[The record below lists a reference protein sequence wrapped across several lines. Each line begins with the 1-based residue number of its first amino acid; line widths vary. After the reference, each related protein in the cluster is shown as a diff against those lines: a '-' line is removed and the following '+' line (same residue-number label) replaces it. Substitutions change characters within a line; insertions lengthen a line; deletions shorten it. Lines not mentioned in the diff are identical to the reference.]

1 MAKIAIDV
9 VLLPSVQMTNQ
20 TIEINKALLRDHE
33 NKIVLDKEKCL
44 PHISLCMGC
53 IDENILPE
61 IKYVLDEIAPGFSP
75 FHLQAIHM
83 PTEKTPSGKK
93 VSVLQI
99 KNLDKLQ
106 KLHETVMNKFWKYLS
121 YDVEV
126 SMLFNPPEVEEET
139 LYWIRNYAHHY
150 HDPSLF
156 DPHITVGFGET
167 DQFELPIRFTASRLA
182 VCQLGN
188 YCTCRK
194 VLLSSDLR

>member
-1 MAKIAIDV
+1 MGKIAIDV
-9 VLLPSVQMTNQ
+9 VLLPSDLMMDQA
-20 TIEINKALLRDHE
+20 IRINRALITEGDRL
-33 NKIVLDKEKCL
+33 IILDKEKCL

-53 IDENILPE
+53 MEADQIPE
-61 IKYVLDEIAPGFSP
+61 VGKVLDEIAASLSP
-75 FHLQAIHM
+75 FHLQAIRLAA
-83 PTEKTPSGKK
+83 EKTPSGKI

-99 KNLDKLQ
+99 KNGENLQ
-106 KLHETVMNKFWKYLS
+106 RLHETVMKRFWEYLS
-121 YDVEV
+121 YEVEV
-126 SMLFNPPEVEEET
+126 TMLFNPPEVEEET

-156 DPHITVGFGET
+156 DPHITAGIGKT
-167 DQFELPIRFTASRLA
+167 DQLDKPIGFTASHLA